1 MISAGENNFD
11 DYEIDTSNA
20 YKDFQEGYKMQSQE
34 TYESESKKE
43 NQNKNKKEILKE
55 NTEVNGNAILDG
67 DRELLQNQTIKQLE
81 KYNKELKEKCDKL
94 EESNEK
100 EIKNSK
106 QLEQKVKDLEN
117 QLSEEKKKNENLEKE
132 LENAKKNQNSQNS
145 EKIEKSEK
153 NENSVSSE
161 EKDQLVKNIL
171 EKDKEIAK
179 LKAKLEETEKDLIS
193 IIFINEEKNIHFSL
207 VVKMSDKLNI
217 SENKLIE
224 KFPILEDDEY
234 DFYFKEKKVN
244 KKKTFKENNLD
255 NGSILTLKIR
265 D

>member
-1 MISAGENNFD
+1 MISAGDNNLYD
-11 DYEIDTSNA
+11 DYEIDTSNT
-20 YKDFQEGYKMQSQE
+20 YKDFKEGYKMQSE
-34 TYESESKKE
+34 TFESESKKQ
-43 NQNKNKKEILKE
+43 NQNKKEILRE
-55 NTEVNGNAILDG
+55 NTEVNGNAIIDN
-67 DRELLQNQTIKQLE
+67 DKELLQNKTIKELE
-81 KYNKELKEKCDKL
+81 KYNKELKEKCDQL

-117 QLSEEKKKNENLEKE
+117 QLNEEKKKNENLVKE

-145 EKIEKSEK
+145 EKIEKNEK

-179 LKAKLEETEKDLIS
+179 LKTKLEETEKDLIS
-193 IIFINEEKNIHFSL
+193 IIFINEEKDIHFSL

-224 KFPILEDDEY
+224 KYPILEDDEY

-265 D
+265 E